1 MSKPAFASY
10 LCLDWA
16 GIVVALTGVAVDI
29 LRTMTAL
36 WTGYVDPVRRS
47 RLRMH
52 GPSDN
57 KGGTA
62 CLGLDDSVTVLV
74 LLSSSGLAITIKCLD
89 DRSGVLD
96 VKSSYFLLYP
106 DSTVNWKELSG
117 LRNRIESVTF
127 ASIGNPR
134 TPAFSFFPTHRR
146 TDAQT
151 SLFGSRF
158 LLLLLALH
166 FAFVHFRL
174 RMYE

>member
-1 MSKPAFASY
+1 
-10 LCLDWA
+10 
-16 GIVVALTGVAVDI
+16 
-29 LRTMTAL
+29 
-36 WTGYVDPVRRS
+36 
-47 RLRMH
+47 MH

-62 CLGLDDSVTVLV
+62 CLGFDSVVIVLV
-74 LLSSSGLAITIKCLD
+74 LLSSDLAITIKCLD

-96 VKSSYFLLYP
+96 VKFPYFFLYP
-106 DSTVNWKELSG
+106 DSTVNWKELPD

-151 SLFGSRF
+151 SLVGSRF
-158 LLLLLALH
+158 LLLPLFALH

-174 RMYE
+174 RMDEY